1 MGGLPAAHAVMLA
14 RALFTN
20 RRMRP

>member
-1 MGGLPAAHAVMLA
+1 VGGLPAAHAVMLA